1 MQKNNY
7 RKDDFIVNFSS
18 LKSVINQIVELK
30 NELNEFK
37 DNYIQEDMF
46 INSQGQSVNEFLEI
60 LKTIHQ
66 TADKLN
72 VLFTK
77 SIEYLN
83 LIQKSFY
90 ENDKL

>member
-7 RKDDFIVNFSS
+7 HENDFIVNLSS
-18 LKSVINQIVELK
+18 LETVRNQIVELK
-30 NELNEFK
+30 NEFK

-46 INSQGQSVNEFLEI
+46 INSKGQSVNEFLEI
-60 LKTIHQ
+60 LKAIHQ
-66 TADKLN
+66 TTDKLN

-77 SIEYLN
+77 SVEYLD